1 MAKKKPVISEQDV
14 KSVVRSQAQ
23 HFLKQANITSV
34 GVGYKITDGKTT
46 DVLSVQFT
54 VGSKVAPERLES
66 FGFSPLPSHFTL
78 KTGKT
83 IPVDIIERSYEVHY
97 EIVADPEA
105 DTLSKAVSD
114 RKIYRSRQD
123 PLMPGISISHVD
135 GTAGTIGAIVYDNKS
150 GKPCV
155 LSNWHVLNGSSGKI
169 NDPIVQPGPYDD
181 SSIDNNIMG
190 ALLRSHLGVA
200 GDCALASISGREFK
214 EEIFGL
220 LTTPKRV
227 ARVNLDDKV
236 VKSGRTTGVTYGVV
250 KRVEVTFK
258 INYSGMGEQ
267 LIGGF
272 EIRPNP
278 KKLPN
283 DGEISKGGDSGS
295 LWMIDNGDTASN
307 IAAGLH
313 FAGETDQS
321 PEAEHAIACNIDTV
335 LKKLNISFIEKNEQ
349 TLDDEG
355 LWNEVLAKL
364 DQLSNRLDRL
374 EQDMNTDAS
383 KECANDPGKSET
395 VMAEQKLKQVE
406 RSGKKVWKRIRN

>member
-1 MAKKKPVISEQDV
+1 MAKKKPVIREQDV
-14 KSVVRSQAQ
+14 KSIVRSQAQ

-34 GVGYKITDGKTT
+34 GVGYKITNGKTT
-46 DVLSVQFT
+46 DDLSVQFT

-66 FGFSPLPSHFTL
+66 AGISPLPSHFTL
-78 KTGKT
+78 KNGKT
-83 IPVDIIERSYEVHY
+83 VPVDIIERSYEVHY
-97 EIVADPEA
+97 EIVSDPEA
-105 DTLSKAVSD
+105 ETLSEAVSD
-114 RKIYRSRQD
+114 TRTYRSRQD

-135 GTAGTIGAIVYDNKS
+135 GTAGTIGAIVYDNDS

-155 LSNWHVLNGSSGKI
+155 LSNWHVLQGSSGQI

-181 SSIDNNIMG
+181 SSIDDNIMG
-190 ALLRSHLGVA
+190 SLLRSHLGVA
-200 GDCALASISGREFK
+200 GDCALASITDRGFK
-214 EEIFGL
+214 EEIFAL
-220 LTTPKRV
+220 QTTPKRV
-227 ARVNLDDKV
+227 ARVNIGDKV
-236 VKSGRTTGVTYGVV
+236 VKSGRTTGVTYGLV

-258 INYSGMGEQ
+258 INYRGMGEQ

-278 KKLPN
+278 KKLPE

-295 LWMIDNGDTASN
+295 LWLIDNGDAATD

-349 TLDDEG
+349 TVDDEG
-355 LWNEVLAKL
+355 LWNEVLTRI
-364 DQLSNRLDRL
+364 DQLSGRLDRL
-374 EQDMNTDAS
+374 EQAMNNDAS
-383 KECANDPGKSET
+383 EDCANDAGNTET
-395 VMAEQKLKQVE
+395 VAAEQKLKQVE
-406 RSGKKVWKRIRN
+406 RSGSKIWKRIRS

>member
-1 MAKKKPVISEQDV
+1 MAAV
-14 KSVVRSQAQ
+14 KTRR
-23 HFLKQANITSV
+23 
-34 GVGYKITDGKTT
+34 
-46 DVLSVQFT
+46 
-54 VGSKVAPERLES
+54 GSKVAPERLES